1 MQIVVEGILVN
12 YQAIGEKNKPVFLIL
27 HGWKRSIREW
37 LPVAKQISQKY
48 CVVLLDLPGFG
59 DTHTPQGTFSIY
71 DYSKFV
77 EHFLEKL
84 EIKKVTLLGHSFGG
98 RIGIILG
105 AKTKRLEK
113 LILVDAAGVEKRSTA
128 AKVKIFFFKSI
139 KHFLPKQITERL
151 RQLLGSPDYKTSG
164 ALRQTFIKVINED
177 LTYLLPEITIP
188 TVLIWGS
195 RDREVPLWKIKRMKK
210 MIPNSNLRVVW
221 EAGHSP
227 YMEKPKEF
235 MEILQENI

>member
-1 MQIVVEGILVN
+1 MQIVVDGILTN
-12 YQAIGEKNKPVFLIL
+12 YQAIGEKNRPVFLIL
-27 HGWKRSIREW
+27 HGWKRSLGEW
-37 LPVAKQISQKY
+37 LPIARQISQKY
-48 CVVLLDLPGFG
+48 YVVLLDLPGFG
-59 DTHTPQGTFSIY
+59 GTHMPQSAFSIY

-113 LILVDAAGVEKRSTA
+113 LILVDAAGVEKRSA
-128 AKVKIFFFKSI
+128 AARVKILFFKSVKIF
-139 KHFLPKQITERL
+139 LPRKLTERL

-164 ALRQTFIKVINED
+164 ALRNTFIKVINED
-177 LTYLLPEITIP
+177 LTYLLPEIAAP
-188 TVLIWGS
+188 TVLMWGS
-195 RDREVPLWKIKRMKK
+195 RDREVPLWKTKLMKR
-210 MIPNSNLRVVW
+210 MIPNSHLRVVW
-221 EAGHSP
+221 GAGHSP
-227 YMEKPKEF
+227 YMEKSKEF